1 LPVNQDFAAWREK
14 PGFRIVT
21 DRECLT
27 ISLVAKAVV
36 RNCIPAGRD
45 YPGMTRKTV
54 AVETDGTFH

>member
-1 LPVNQDFAAWREK
+1 LAVNQDFTAWREM

-27 ISLVAKAVV
+27 ISPVAKAVV
-36 RNCIPAGRD
+36 NSIPSGRD